1 MPETKIGLNQADKPA
16 PLWYRRVS
24 NALIIFVIP
33 GAVALVQGW
42 GLAEKVL
49 NHWML
54 VLAFAPAVIK
64 GLGIVLGNGQIY
76 SPSNQVIDQQNSKN

>member
-1 MPETKIGLNQADKPA
+1 MADTKIGFNQSDKPS
-16 PLWYRRVS
+16 PLWYRRLS

-42 GLAEKVL
+42 GLAAHVL

-54 VLAFAPAVIK
+54 ILAFAPAVIK
-64 GLGIVLGNGQIY
+64 GAGIVLGNGQIY
-76 SPSNQVIDQQNSKN
+76 SPSNQVVDAQSSKN